1 MRKMMTK
8 TYPFDKKNVKPE
20 FIGNSNKVRLRV
32 IDQTCLDTLLLNDS
46 ISLDHYKILDML
58 ASDFNLSG
66 MVGVKASNYS
76 PRVVANHD
84 TNNDNSYI
92 LRRKVYECTSL
103 VKQAGGSS
111 CYSILMKLLTDKD
124 LSRPDLEFLKNNIN
138 EIVKPIVEYYESWRL
153 S

>member
-1 MRKMMTK
+1 MTK

-84 TNNDNSYI
+84 TNNDNSHI

-111 CYSILMKLLTDKD
+111 CYSILMKLLTDKN

>member
-1 MRKMMTK
+1 MTK

-32 IDQTCLDTLLLNDS
+32 VDQTCLDTLLLNDS

-84 TNNDNSYI
+84 TNNDNSHI

-111 CYSILMKLLTDKD
+111 CYSILMKLLTDKN

>member
-1 MRKMMTK
+1 MTK

-84 TNNDNSYI
+84 TNNDNSHI

>member
-1 MRKMMTK
+1 MTK

-58 ASDFNLSG
+58 ASDFNMSG

-84 TNNDNSYI
+84 TNNDNSHI

-111 CYSILMKLLTDKD
+111 CYSILMKLLTDKN

>member
-1 MRKMMTK
+1 M
-8 TYPFDKKNVKPE
+8 
-20 FIGNSNKVRLRV
+20 RV

>member
-1 MRKMMTK
+1 MTK

>member
-1 MRKMMTK
+1 MKKMTK

>member
-84 TNNDNSYI
+84 TNNDNSHI

-138 EIVKPIVEYYESWRL
+138 EIVKVGD
-153 S
+153 

>member
-111 CYSILMKLLTDKD
+111 CYSILMKLLTDKN

>member
-1 MRKMMTK
+1 MMTK

-58 ASDFNLSG
+58 ASDFNMSG

-84 TNNDNSYI
+84 TNNDNSHI

-111 CYSILMKLLTDKD
+111 CYSILMKLLTDKN

>member
-1 MRKMMTK
+1 
-8 TYPFDKKNVKPE
+8 
-20 FIGNSNKVRLRV
+20 
-32 IDQTCLDTLLLNDS
+32 
-46 ISLDHYKILDML
+46 ML